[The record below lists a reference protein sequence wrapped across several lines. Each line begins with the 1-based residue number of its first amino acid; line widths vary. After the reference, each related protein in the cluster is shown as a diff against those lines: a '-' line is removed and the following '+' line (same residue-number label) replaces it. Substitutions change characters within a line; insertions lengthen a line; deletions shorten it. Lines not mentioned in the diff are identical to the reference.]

1 MSVLIGLLGAYEQWG
16 MENKTNLETFTFP
29 VSFTTVYACFIQDH
43 WSNHVNSYTPEIYAL
58 SNSSVTFF
66 HRGNVANY
74 ILALGI

>member
-1 MSVLIGLLGAYEQWG
+1 MSLSVQWG

-58 SNSSVTFF
+58 SNSSVTFY